1 MDNRRDIASN
11 RFETTLPESPF
22 AGISGVILAGGDSR
36 RMGSDKAF
44 LPILGARFIDH
55 VYLCMERLFSEVLI
69 ITRTPAHYGDIPCRK
84 VTDIYPGLGALAGI
98 HSGLLHATSERIFVA
113 ACDMPFISPI
123 VVRYICSFAAQGDLV
138 LPYTSGGH
146 EPLQAVYSRACLPA
160 IEQVLEKGQRRVGAF
175 FDRVRVI
182 KISADEIIRLDPEEK
197 SFCNI
202 NTPEDYFR
210 LRNGFQVDLS
220 FQVAVG
226 KISKK

>member
-1 MDNRRDIASN
+1 MDDRRDITSN
-11 RFETTLPESPF
+11 SFETALPETPV
-22 AGISGVILAGGDSR
+22 AGISGVILAGGDSS

-69 ITRTPAHYGDIPCRK
+69 VTRTPAHYSDIPCRK
-84 VTDIYPGLGALAGI
+84 VIDMYPGLGALAGI

-113 ACDMPFISPI
+113 ACDMPFISPT

-146 EPLQAVYSRACLPA
+146 EPLHAVYARACLPA

-175 FDRVRVI
+175 FDHVRVI
-182 KISADEIIRLDPEEK
+182 KIPVDAIIRLDPEEK

-210 LRNGFQVDLS
+210 LRNGFQADLS
-220 FQVAVG
+220 FQEAVRD
-226 KISKK
+226 ISK